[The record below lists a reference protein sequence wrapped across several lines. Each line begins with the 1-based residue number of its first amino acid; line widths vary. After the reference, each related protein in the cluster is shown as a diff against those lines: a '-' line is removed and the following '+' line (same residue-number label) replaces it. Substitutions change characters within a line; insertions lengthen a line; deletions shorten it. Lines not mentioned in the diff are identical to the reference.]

1 MKAAFRGLASRSD
14 RGFYIQTSGAYII
27 GEEVGG
33 LKPSDRVWSDIS
45 DIESIM
51 NMPSDRYHSYTD
63 QLVREASKGVNVAI
77 VAPTVVYGL
86 SPPIGR
92 RIPITIQDSIKS
104 AKQLSMGFTMSQGR
118 NILGYVHV
126 EDLAEIYVGLLA
138 DAVQGA
144 GSNAQLWGPQA
155 YYFANGEEH
164 PFAEYMEAL
173 VKNMKD
179 RGAIATDVVR
189 RVEPDTVVSELETVK
204 KIAAVHAFGAN
215 VRCRS
220 DRATK
225 LLGWVPKGPGLI
237 ETLPE
242 TVDLSL
248 QEF

>member
-1 MKAAFRGLASRSD
+1 MK
-14 RGFYIQTSGAYII
+14 I
-27 GEEVGG
+27 
-33 LKPSDRVWSDIS
+33 
-45 DIESIM
+45 
-51 NMPSDRYHSYTD
+51 PSDRYHSYTD
-63 QLVREASKGVNVAI
+63 QVAREASPGVNVAI

-86 SPPIGR
+86 SPSIER
-92 RIPITIQDSIKS
+92 RIPITIQDSIKA

-126 EDLAEIYVGLLA
+126 EDLAEIYVSLLV

-173 VKNMKD
+173 VKNMKE
-179 RGAIATDVVR
+179 RGAIATDVVK
-189 RVEPDTVVSELETVK
+189 RVEPDGDLSGLEKVK
-204 KIAAVHAFGAN
+204 EIAAVHAFGAN

-220 DRATK
+220 DRAAK

-242 TVDLSL
+242 IVDLSL
-248 QEF
+248 